1 MNQQQDAHAQRGRA
15 LYLEGRCGEAIEDF
29 DRAVELGA
37 DSVEIH
43 TLRGLALAGVQRR
56 EAALE
61 SYGRALALTPDY
73 PFALVNRAILYRESR
88 RFEEA
93 LADYGR
99 ALAVQPDSFEA
110 HCGRAT
116 ALLDLHRFAEAL
128 DDGERTIA
136 LRPERPEGHMRK
148 ALALAGLDRHE
159 QALAC
164 YDRAVAMAPAL
175 AEAHAGR
182 AAALQ
187 YLGRHAQAAAAADRA
202 IELAPQLAAAHFN
215 RGAAL
220 RDLARIEDAIQS
232 FERARMI
239 QPEDAATNCNLGG
252 LLLLLGRFDRGWE
265 LYEWRGRLPE
275 APKIHRY
282 AQPAWDGTQDI
293 AGKTLFVHVDQGL
306 GDTIQFARFAKLA
319 QMRGARVVMSV
330 QSTLCR
336 LLSTLSPAIEI
347 LGHTDAP
354 PAFDHHCP
362 LASLPG
368 AFKTTLETMP
378 AEVRYLRAEPE
389 RVAAWRHRLSGPGF
403 KIGVSWQGST
413 IKTGVG
419 RSFPLQA
426 LGQVAGIPGVRLI
439 SLQQGTGLEQLHAL
453 PGGMRVETLGEDFD
467 AGPDAF
473 VDTAA
478 VMECLDL
485 VITCDTSIAHVAG
498 ALGRPTWVVLKR
510 VPDWRWMLDRAD
522 NPWYPSVEVFRQT
535 VDGRWEDVFDRISRQ
550 LQHRIA
556 ALNSIVAGK
565 S

>member
-1 MNQQQDAHAQRGRA
+1 MNHPYDAHAQRGRA
-15 LYLEGRCGEAIEDF
+15 LYLQGRCGEAIQDF
-29 DRAVELGA
+29 DRAMELGA

-56 EAALE
+56 DAALE

-73 PFALVNRAILYRESR
+73 PFALINRAILYRESR
-88 RFEEA
+88 RFEDA
-93 LADYGR
+93 LMDYDR

-116 ALLDLHRFAEAL
+116 VLLDLHRFAEAL
-128 DDGERTIA
+128 DEGEGAAA
-136 LRPERPEGHMRK
+136 LRPERPEGHLRQ
-148 ALALAGLDRHE
+148 ALALTGLDRHQ

-164 YDRAVAMAPAL
+164 CDRTVAMAPGI

-187 YLGRHAQAAAAADRA
+187 YLGRHAQAVAAADRA
-202 IELAPQLAAAHFN
+202 IELAPQLAAAYFN

-220 RDLARIEDAIQS
+220 RDLARIVDAIQS
-232 FERARMI
+232 FERARTI
-239 QPEDAATNCNLGG
+239 QPDDATTNCNLGG

-265 LYEWRGRLPE
+265 LYEWRSRLPE
-275 APKIHRY
+275 APKIYRY
-282 AQPAWDGTQDI
+282 TQPAWDGTQDI
-293 AGKTLFVHVDQGL
+293 HGKTLFTYVDQGL

-319 QMRGARVVMSV
+319 QMRGARVVMAV

-336 LLSTLSPAIEI
+336 LLSTLSPPIEI
-347 LGHTDAP
+347 LGHTEAP

-368 AFKTTLETMP
+368 AFKTTVDTIP
-378 AEVRYLRAEPE
+378 ADVPYLRAEAE
-389 RVAAWRHRLSGPGF
+389 RVAAWRNRLSGPGF

-419 RSFPLQA
+419 RSFPLHA
-426 LGQVAGIPGVRLI
+426 LRQVAAIPGVRLI
-439 SLQQGTGLEQLHAL
+439 SLQQGTGVEQLHSL
-453 PGGMRVETLGEDFD
+453 PAAMKVEILGEDFD

-510 VPDWRWMLDRAD
+510 VPDWRWMLDGKD
-522 NPWYPSVEVFRQT
+522 NPWYPTVEVFRQS
-535 VDGRWEDVFDRISRQ
+535 VDGRWDDVFDRIFRQ
-550 LQHRIA
+550 LRHRIP
-556 ALNSIVAGK
+556 ALDTTAVGNP
-565 S
+565 

>member
-1 MNQQQDAHAQRGRA
+1 MNHPYDEHAQRGRA
-15 LYLEGRCGEAIEDF
+15 LYLQGRCNEAVRDF
-29 DRAVELGA
+29 DRAMELGA

-56 EAALE
+56 DAALE

-73 PFALVNRAILYRESR
+73 PFALINRAILYRESR
-88 RFEEA
+88 RLEDA
-93 LADYGR
+93 LRDYDR

-116 ALLDLHRFAEAL
+116 VLLDLHRFAEAL
-128 DDGERTIA
+128 GDGERAAA
-136 LRPERPEGHMRK
+136 LRPERPEGYLRQ
-148 ALALAGLDRHE
+148 ALALAGLDRYE
-159 QALAC
+159 PALAC
-164 YDRAVAMAPAL
+164 YERTLAMAPGM
-175 AEAHAGR
+175 AEAHAGK

-187 YLGRHAQAAAAADRA
+187 YLGRHTQAAAAADRA
-202 IELAPQLAAAHFN
+202 IELAPQLAAAYFN

-232 FERARMI
+232 FERARTI
-239 QPEDAATNCNLGG
+239 QPDDATTNCNLGG
-252 LLLLLGRFDRGWE
+252 LLLLLGRFDRGWN
-265 LYEWRGRLPE
+265 LYEWRSRLPE
-275 APKIHRY
+275 APKIHSFT
-282 AQPAWDGTQDI
+282 QPVWDGTQDI
-293 AGKTLFVHVDQGL
+293 RGKTLFTYVDQGL

-336 LLSTLSPAIEI
+336 LLSTLSPPIEI
-347 LGHTDAP
+347 LGHTEAP

-368 AFKTTLETMP
+368 AFKTTLDTIP
-378 AEVRYLRAEPE
+378 ADVPYLRAEPE
-389 RVAAWRHRLSGPGF
+389 RVAVWRDRLTGQGL

-419 RSFPLQA
+419 RSFPLHA
-426 LGQVAGIPGVRLI
+426 LRRVAALPGVRLI
-439 SLQQGTGLEQLHAL
+439 SLQQGTGLEQLHTL
-453 PGGMRVETLGEDFD
+453 PAGMKVETLGEDFD

-510 VPDWRWMLDRAD
+510 VPDWRWMLDGKD
-522 NPWYPSVEVFRQT
+522 NPWYPTVEVFRQS
-535 VDGRWEDVFDRISRQ
+535 VDGRWDDVFEGIVRQ
-550 LQHRIA
+550 LRHRIP
-556 ALNSIVAGK
+556 ALGSTVSGH

>member
-1 MNQQQDAHAQRGRA
+1 MNHPYDAHAQHGRA
-15 LYLEGRCGEAIEDF
+15 LYLQGRCGEAIQDF
-29 DRAVELGA
+29 DRAMELGA

-43 TLRGLALAGVQRR
+43 TLRGLALVGVQRR
-56 EAALE
+56 DAALE

-73 PFALVNRAILYRESR
+73 PFALINRAILYRESR
-88 RFEEA
+88 RFEDA
-93 LADYGR
+93 LMDYDR

-116 ALLDLHRFAEAL
+116 VLLDLYRFAEAL
-128 DDGERTIA
+128 DEGERAAA
-136 LRPERPEGHMRK
+136 LRPERPEGHLRQ
-148 ALALAGLDRHE
+148 ALALTGLDRHE

-164 YDRAVAMAPAL
+164 CDRTVAMAPGM
-175 AEAHAGR
+175 AEVHAGR

-187 YLGRHAQAAAAADRA
+187 YLGRHAQAVAAADRA
-202 IELAPQLAAAHFN
+202 IELAPQLAAAYFN

-232 FERARMI
+232 FERARAI
-239 QPEDAATNCNLGG
+239 QPDDATTNCNLGG

-265 LYEWRGRLPE
+265 LYEWRSRLPE
-275 APKIHRY
+275 APKIHSFT
-282 AQPAWDGTQDI
+282 QPAWDGTQDI
-293 AGKTLFVHVDQGL
+293 HGKTLFTYVDQGL

-319 QMRGARVVMSV
+319 QMRGARVVISV

-336 LLSTLSPAIEI
+336 LLSTLSPPIEI
-347 LGHTDAP
+347 LGHTDVP
-354 PAFDHHCP
+354 PTFDHHCP

-368 AFKTTLETMP
+368 AFKTTLETIP
-378 AEVRYLRAEPE
+378 AEVPYLRAEAE
-389 RVAAWRHRLSGPGF
+389 RVAAWRNRLSRPGF

-419 RSFPLQA
+419 RSFPLHA
-426 LGQVAGIPGVRLI
+426 LRQVAAIPGVRLI
-439 SLQQGTGLEQLHAL
+439 SLQQGTGVDQLYSL
-453 PGGMRVETLGEDFD
+453 PAAMKVETLGEDFD

-510 VPDWRWMLDRAD
+510 VPDWRWMLDGKD
-522 NPWYPSVEVFRQT
+522 NPWYPTVEVFRQS
-535 VDGRWEDVFDRISRQ
+535 VDGRWDDVFDRILRQ
-550 LQHRIA
+550 LRHRIP
-556 ALNSIVAGK
+556 ALDTTAVGNP
-565 S
+565 

>member
-1 MNQQQDAHAQRGRA
+1 MNHPYDAHAQRGRA
-15 LYLEGRCGEAIEDF
+15 LYLQGHCGEAIQDF

-43 TLRGLALAGVQRR
+43 TLRGLALAGAQRR
-56 EAALE
+56 DAALE

-73 PFALVNRAILYRESR
+73 PFALINRAILYREYR
-88 RFEEA
+88 RFEDA
-93 LADYGR
+93 LADYDR

-116 ALLDLHRFAEAL
+116 VLLDLHRFAQAL
-128 DDGERTIA
+128 DDGERAAA
-136 LRPERPEGHMRK
+136 LRPERPEGYLRK
-148 ALALAGLDRHE
+148 ALALTGLDRHE
-159 QALAC
+159 EALAC
-164 YDRAVAMAPAL
+164 HDRTVAIAPGM

-187 YLGRHAQAAAAADRA
+187 FLGRHTQAAAAAERA
-202 IELAPQLAAAHFN
+202 IELVPQLAAAHFN

-239 QPEDAATNCNLGG
+239 QPDDATTNCNLGG
-252 LLLLLGRFDRGWE
+252 LWLLLGRFDRGWN
-265 LYEWRGRLPE
+265 LYEWRSRLPE
-275 APKIHRY
+275 APKIHSY
-282 AQPAWDGTQDI
+282 TQPVWDGTPDI
-293 AGKTLFVHVDQGL
+293 HGKTLFTYVDQGL

-336 LLSTLSPAIEI
+336 LLSTLSPPIEI
-347 LGHTDAP
+347 IGHTEAP
-354 PAFDHHCP
+354 PTFDHHCP

-368 AFKTTLETMP
+368 AFKTTLDTIP
-378 AEVRYLRAEPE
+378 ADVPYLRAEPE
-389 RVAAWRHRLSGPGF
+389 RVAAWRDRLSGPGF

-426 LGQVAGIPGVRLI
+426 LRQAAAIPGVRLI
-439 SLQQGTGLEQLHAL
+439 SLQQGTGLEQLHSL
-453 PGGMRVETLGEDFD
+453 PAGMKVETLGEDFD

-510 VPDWRWMLDRAD
+510 VPDWRWMLEGKD
-522 NPWYPSVEVFRQT
+522 NPWYPTVEMFRQT
-535 VDGRWEDVFDRISRQ
+535 VDGRWDDVFERICLD
-550 LQHRIA
+550 LQERIP
-556 ALNSIVAGK
+556 ALRTPVVGNS
-565 S
+565 

>member
-15 LYLEGRCGEAIEDF
+15 LYLQGRCGEAIQDF

-56 EAALE
+56 DAALE
-61 SYGRALALTPDY
+61 SYARALALTPDY
-73 PFALVNRAILYRESR
+73 PFALINRAILYRESR
-88 RFEEA
+88 QLEEA
-93 LADYGR
+93 LRDYDR

-128 DDGERTIA
+128 DHGERAAA
-136 LRPERPEGHMRK
+136 LRPERAEGYLRK
-148 ALALAGLDRHE
+148 ALALTGLDRHHE
-159 QALAC
+159 ALVC
-164 YDRAVAMAPAL
+164 CDRTIAMAPAM

-187 YLGRHAQAAAAADRA
+187 YLGHHTLAVAAADRA
-202 IELAPQLAAAHFN
+202 IELAPQLAAAYFN

-239 QPEDAATNCNLGG
+239 QPDDATINCNLGG
-252 LLLLLGRFDRGWE
+252 LLLLLGRFDRGWA
-265 LYEWRGRLPE
+265 LYEWRSRLPE

-282 AQPAWDGTQDI
+282 PQPAWDGAQDI
-293 AGKTLFVHVDQGL
+293 RGKILFVYVDQGL

-330 QSTLCR
+330 QSTLCG

-347 LGHTDAP
+347 LGHTEAA

-368 AFKTTLETMP
+368 AFKTTLETIP

-426 LGQVAGIPGVRLI
+426 LQQVAAIPGVRLI
-439 SLQQGTGLEQLHAL
+439 SLQRGTGLEQLHSPAAA
-453 PGGMRVETLGEDFD
+453 MRVETLGEDFD
-467 AGPDAF
+467 AGSDAF

-498 ALGRPTWVVLKR
+498 ALGRPTWVALKR

-535 VDGRWEDVFDRISRQ
+535 VDGRWEDVFDRIARQ

-556 ALNSIVAGK
+556 ALNGVVVGK

>member
-1 MNQQQDAHAQRGRA
+1 MNHPYDVHAQRGQA
-15 LYLEGRCGEAIEDF
+15 LYLQGRCGEAIQDF

-56 EAALE
+56 DAALE
-61 SYGRALALTPDY
+61 SYGRALALTPGY
-73 PFALVNRAILYRESR
+73 PFALINRAILYRESR
-88 RFEEA
+88 HFEEA
-93 LADYGR
+93 LTDYDR

-116 ALLDLHRFAEAL
+116 VLLDLHRFVEAL
-128 DDGERTIA
+128 GDGERAAA
-136 LRPERPEGHMRK
+136 LRPERPEGYLRQ

-164 YDRAVAMAPAL
+164 HDRTLELAPGM

-187 YLGRHAQAAAAADRA
+187 YLGRHTQAVAAADRA
-202 IELAPQLAAAHFN
+202 IELAPQLAAASFN
-215 RGAAL
+215 RGAAR
-220 RDLARIEDAIQS
+220 RDLARSAEAIRS

-239 QPEDAATNCNLGG
+239 QPDDATTNCNLGG

-265 LYEWRGRLPE
+265 LYEWRSRLPE
-275 APKIHRY
+275 APKIHGFT
-282 AQPAWDGTQDI
+282 QPAWDGTQDI
-293 AGKTLFVHVDQGL
+293 HGKTLFTYVDQGL

-347 LGHTDAP
+347 LGHTEAP
-354 PAFDHHCP
+354 AAFDHHCP

-368 AFKTTLETMP
+368 AFKTTLDTIP
-378 AEVRYLRAEPE
+378 ADVSYLRAEPE
-389 RVAAWRHRLSGPGF
+389 RVAAWRDRLSGPEF

-419 RSFPLQA
+419 RSFPLHA
-426 LGQVAGIPGVRLI
+426 LRQVAAIPGVRMI
-439 SLQQGTGLEQLHAL
+439 SLQQGTGLEQLHSL
-453 PGGMRVETLGEDFD
+453 PAGMRVETLGEDFD

-510 VPDWRWMLDRAD
+510 VPDWRWMLDGK
-522 NPWYPSVEVFRQT
+522 RQPLVPDRRNIST
-535 VDGRWEDVFDRISRQ
+535 DRRWPM
-550 LQHRIA
+550 
-556 ALNSIVAGK
+556 G
-565 S
+565 